1 MINVVKII
9 FVTQT
14 YYTPTWSGA
23 TGVKILKCLPD
34 NKVLVKAGNNTF
46 ARPLKHMYNTEKA
59 AQISRHDWE
68 REERKNKKNKKKKHK
83 KRTPP

>member
-1 MINVVKII
+1 MINAEKII
-9 FVTQT
+9 FITQT

-46 ARPLKHMYNTEKA
+46 ARSLQHMYSTERA
-59 AQISRHDWE
+59 AKIGRHDWE
-68 REERKNKKNKKKKHK
+68 REERKNKKNHK
-83 KRTPP
+83 KSIPP